1 MADHIYTYVNPVR
14 IKDIESVCQALHG
27 DKVLAVAMDVAWS
40 FVCDAAS
47 SKALDR
53 IHQLKPAHP
62 KTRPFSLVCDS
73 IAMASHIVTID
84 NIVYPWLKK
93 ALPGPFTVLLE
104 RHSSLPKQ
112 IHDKRRE
119 VGLRVPKCELVL
131 ALIKAYGKPLAAS
144 TVPPI
149 LGVGGDSE
157 LPKFGWEVAE
167 AFGSRIDVI
176 LDLGEE
182 SPRLET
188 TIIDLTKGAPALV
201 RSGAGEGWVFG
212 LI

>member
-14 IKDIESVCQALHG
+14 LKDIDTICQALHG
-27 DKVLAVAMDVAWS
+27 GKVLAVAMDVAWS

-47 SKALDR
+47 PKALDR

-73 IAMASHIVTID
+73 IAMASHLVTID
-84 NIVYPWLKK
+84 NTVYPWLKK

-104 RHSSLPKQ
+104 RHASLPKQ

-131 ALIKAYGKPLAAS
+131 ALVKAYGKPLAAS

-149 LGVGGDSE
+149 LGAGGILE
-157 LPKFGWEVAE
+157 LPRFGWEVAE
-167 AFGSRIDVI
+167 AFGTRIDMI
-176 LDLGEE
+176 FDLGEE

-188 TIIDLTKGAPALV
+188 TIIDLTTGTPALV
-201 RSGAGEGWVFG
+201 RSGAGEPVLFG